1 MNRHHLCFGLA
12 VFAASMVCR
21 LPAQGAEPVS
31 ALRTVVSLDGIWQV
45 AQGSFEQRPE
55 RFEATVPVPGLVDMA
70 QPAFAEVGT
79 PASNALR
86 QAFWYRRT
94 FTLAGPLPASA
105 RLKLGKAMFGTK
117 VFINGQLAG
126 EHWPCFTPVELD
138 VRGLL
143 QPAGQPN
150 EVVITV
156 GAHRTLLPKGMPDGA
171 DFEKLRYTPGV
182 YDSVELILSGLPRV
196 ANVQVV
202 PDIEGKTARMMA
214 EIADPASTSGR
225 VTCEVREVKSGNPVG
240 RAEAVYTAA
249 NGNASVELQVP
260 ITACRLWSPEDP
272 FLYEATIS
280 TTADTYTTRFGMR
293 SFRFDVKTGRAIL
306 NGRPYPM
313 RGTNVCVYRFFED
326 PTRGDRPWR
335 EEWVRR
341 LHQTFRSMHWNSIR
355 YCIGFPPEIWYR
367 IADEEGFLIQDE
379 FPIWYG
385 GQWPQELTTE
395 ALIPEYR
402 AWMRERWNHPCV
414 VIWDAQNESVTDQIG
429 PAIHELRQLDLSGR
443 PWDNGWSAAD
453 AEGDVYEAH
462 PYAFGNPSFRMSAF
476 ATLPGRPGTPGAL
489 TGNPA
494 PNTLGNPV
502 IINEYGWLWL
512 NRDGTPTTLT
522 KKAYE
527 VLLGP
532 DSTTDQRRTTYAR
545 LLAAKTEFWRGRRA
559 VAGVLHFCGLG
570 YSRPDGQTSDH
581 FLDIERLT
589 LEPNFATYVR
599 DAFSPIG
606 LMLDFWDDD
615 SPAGDQRD
623 VPVVVINDTN
633 ELWRGMVRLRLM
645 DGDRTLAETVTPCS
659 AEPLGTGKVVQH
671 VCLPSES
678 GKFLLVAELSD
689 GTGRTVRSL
698 RDVVIMTAAE
708 REARNGI
715 ARDKPVSASSSV
727 TVGPDHYPVQY
738 AVDGDVLTRWSSEFA
753 DPQWIAIDLGEAQQI
768 SRVQLVWEAACGKA
782 YTIQVSDNGQD
793 WKDVYTTT
801 SGSGGTENISF
812 APVAARWI
820 RMHGTQRATPFGYS
834 LWEFRVFR

>member
-1 MNRHHLCFGLA
+1 M
-12 VFAASMVCR
+12 
-21 LPAQGAEPVS
+21 
-31 ALRTVVSLDGIWQV
+31 
-45 AQGSFEQRPE
+45 
-55 RFEATVPVPGLVDMA
+55 
-70 QPAFAEVGT
+70 
-79 PASNALR
+79 
-86 QAFWYRRT
+86 
-94 FTLAGPLPASA
+94 
-105 RLKLGKAMFGTK
+105 
-117 VFINGQLAG
+117 
-126 EHWPCFTPVELD
+126 
-138 VRGLL
+138 
-143 QPAGQPN
+143 
-150 EVVITV
+150 
-156 GAHRTLLPKGMPDGA
+156 
-171 DFEKLRYTPGV
+171 
-182 YDSVELILSGLPRV
+182 
-196 ANVQVV
+196 QVV
-202 PDIEGKTARMMA
+202 PDIEGKTARIVA
-214 EIADPASTSGR
+214 EIEDPASTGGR
-225 VTCEVREVKSGNPVG
+225 VTCEVREAKSGNPAG
-240 RAEAVYTAA
+240 RAEATYTSI
-249 NGNASVELQVP
+249 NGGAIVELRVP
-260 ITACRLWSPEDP
+260 IAACRLWSPEDP

-280 TTADTYTTRFGMR
+280 TTADTYSTRFGMR
-293 SFRFDVKTGRAIL
+293 SFRLDVKTGRAIL

-341 LHQTFRSMHWNSIR
+341 LHKAFRSMHWNSIR

-367 IADEEGFLIQDE
+367 VADEEGFLIQDE

-385 GQWPQELTTE
+385 GQWPKELTTE
-395 ALIPEYR
+395 ALVPEYR
-402 AWMRERWNHPCV
+402 DWMRERWNHPCV

-429 PAIHELRQLDLSGR
+429 PAIRMLRKLDLSGR

-453 AEGDVYEAH
+453 AAGDVYEAH
-462 PYAFGNPSFRMSAF
+462 PYAFSDPSFRLSAF
-476 ATLPGRPGTPGAL
+476 ATLPGRPGAPGAL

-545 LLAAKTEFWRGRRA
+545 LLAAKTEFWRGRRE

-606 LMLDFWDDD
+606 LMVDFWDDD
-615 SPAGDQRD
+615 SPANAERD
-623 VPVVVINDTN
+623 VTIVVINDTYDAWN
-633 ELWRGMVRLRLM
+633 GTIRLRLM
-645 DGDRTLAETVTPCS
+645 DGDRTLVEQATPS
-659 AEPLGTGKVVQH
+659 SVEPLGTARVVQH
-671 VCLPSES
+671 VRLPGQA
-678 GKFLLVAELSD
+678 GKFLLVGELSD
-689 GTGRTVRSL
+689 ASGRSVRSL
-698 RDVVIMTAAE
+698 RDVVVMSAAE

-715 ARDKPVSASSSV
+715 SRDKPVSASSSV
-727 TVGPDHYPVQY
+727 TVGPDHFPAQD
-738 AVDGDVLTRWSSEFA
+738 AVDGNMSTRWSSEFA
-753 DPQWIAIDLGEAQQI
+753 DPQWIAIDLGEVTQI

-782 YTIQVSDNGQD
+782 YTIQVSDDGKD
-793 WKDVYTTT
+793 WQDVYATT

-812 APVAARWI
+812 APVSARWI